1 MSYTRAQRG
10 VSFWFVSK
18 KKQPVSLVG
27 LESERSE
34 LLEKSFGLGDLRSGS
49 VTAVVQ
55 RCGKPTGD
63 CAWPNDPGHHPQ
75 FQTRLIAG
83 KTITESCLSYR
94 APESTS
100 DAPETQRPVSK
111 GFFISH

>member
-75 FQTRLIAG
+75 FQTPPDSRQDDHG
-83 KTITESCLSYR
+83 KLS
-94 APESTS
+94 
-100 DAPETQRPVSK
+100 
-111 GFFISH
+111 FISCARVDFGCS

>member
-34 LLEKSFGLGDLRSGS
+34 LLEKFFGLAIFGPAPLLPLSS
-49 VTAVVQ
+49 AVASLPAIAP
-55 RCGKPTGD
+55 GPTTP
-63 CAWPNDPGHHPQ
+63 ATTPN
-75 FQTRLIAG
+75 
-83 KTITESCLSYR
+83 S
-94 APESTS
+94 
-100 DAPETQRPVSK
+100 RPA
-111 GFFISH
+111 